1 MARIGSLPSRLK
13 PSCSVVPSIG
23 QATDSVIVRNESA
36 ARALDAEL
44 PPPKILDPAGF
55 AVAWDEITQWP
66 GYEATPLLSLSGLA
80 RAVDVKAIWYK
91 DESKRFRLKSFKA
104 LGGAYAVLRLVIN
117 EIGGAIGK
125 APISK
130 DVFAGL
136 HRDRVAHVTVTSATD
151 GNHGRAV
158 AWAAGQIG
166 CRCVIFVHESVSDAR
181 VSAIETHGAE
191 VRRVLGNYDDAVR
204 RAADE
209 ARINN
214 WRLVS
219 DTSYA
224 GYTDV
229 PRDVMQGYRVMVE
242 EAVRA
247 LPAGQMPTHT
257 FVQVGVGAL
266 AGAVCAHL
274 WEKWG
279 PKRPRF
285 ITVEPIQAA
294 CLQRSVISLRPV
306 PIEGNL
312 NTIMAG
318 LACGEVSLLAW
329 QILARGVDFAIT
341 VGDRQAISSMRV
353 LADGKYG
360 DPRITSGES
369 GAAGLAGLLSAHSRP
384 DIARLINLGP
394 ESRVLVFGTEG
405 DTDPDLYQTLVR
417 DCASKGIP

>member
-1 MARIGSLPSRLK
+1 LA
-13 PSCSVVPSIG
+13 
-23 QATDSVIVRNESA
+23 E
-36 ARALDAEL
+36 RALDAEI
-44 PPPKILDPAGF
+44 PPPKILDPTGF

-80 RAVDVKAIWYK
+80 RAVGVEAIWYK
-91 DESKRFRLKSFKA
+91 DESRRFQLKSFKA
-104 LGGAYAVLRLVIN
+104 LGGAYAVLRLAID
-117 EIGGAIGK
+117 EIERATGK
-125 APISK
+125 APNAK

-136 HRDRVAHVTVTSATD
+136 HRDRVAHMTVTSATD

-166 CRCVIFVHESVSDAR
+166 CQCVIFVHESVSEAR
-181 VSAIETHGAE
+181 VSAIERHGAK
-191 VRRVLGNYDDAVR
+191 VRRVAGNYDDAVR

-209 ARINN
+209 ARLNN
-214 WRLVS
+214 WCLVS

-247 LPAGQMPTHT
+247 LPAGQVPTHT

-279 PKRPRF
+279 PNRPRF

-294 CLQRSVISLRPV
+294 CLQRSIISLQPV
-306 PIEGNL
+306 PIEGTL
-312 NTIMAG
+312 DTIMAG

-329 QILARGVDFAIT
+329 QILARGVDFAMT
-341 VGDRQAISSMRV
+341 VGDELAISSMRV
-353 LADGKYG
+353 LADAMYG
-360 DPRITSGES
+360 DPLIISGES
-369 GAAGLAGLLSAHSRP
+369 GAVGLAGLLSASRP
-384 DIARLINLGP
+384 DIARLIQLGP
-394 ESRVLVFGTEG
+394 DSRVLLFGTEG

-417 DCASKGIP
+417 DRTPKSTP

>member
-1 MARIGSLPSRLK
+1 MARIGSLPSRLTLI
-13 PSCSVVPSIG
+13 CYVVPKAISAMDG
-23 QATDSVIVRNESA
+23 VIVHNDMAGRSQA
-36 ARALDAEL
+36 AEL
-44 PPPKILDPAGF
+44 PAHEVLDPKGF

-66 GYEATPLLSLSGLA
+66 EYQATPLHSLSGLA
-80 RAVDVKAIWYK
+80 NSVGIENIWFK

-104 LGGAYAVLRLVIN
+104 LGGAFAVVRL
-117 EIGGAIGK
+117 AIKEVARATGL

-136 HRDRVAHVTVTSATD
+136 YHDCLAHMTVTTATD

-158 AWAAGQIG
+158 AWAAAQVG
-166 CRCVIFVHESVSDAR
+166 CRCVIFVHEAVSDAR
-181 VSAIETHGAE
+181 VLAIETQGAQ
-191 VRRVLGNYDDAVR
+191 VRRVPGNYDDAVR

-209 ARINN
+209 AQLNH
-214 WRLVS
+214 WHLVS

-224 GYTDV
+224 GFVDV

-247 LPAGQMPTHT
+247 IPIGQVPTHA

-274 WEKWG
+274 WATYG
-279 PKRPRF
+279 SNRPLF
-285 ITVEPIQAA
+285 ITVEAKQAA
-294 CLQRSVISLRPV
+294 CLQRSVMSRRPV
-306 PIEGNL
+306 AIEGNL
-312 NTIMAG
+312 DTLMAG

-329 QILARGVDFAIT
+329 QILAQGVDFAMTI
-341 VGDRQAISSMRV
+341 DDEQAVSSMRV
-353 LADGKYG
+353 LADGQHG

-369 GAAGLAGLLSAHSRP
+369 GAAGLAGLLTALSRP

-394 ESRVLVFGTEG
+394 ESRILLFGTEG
-405 DTDPDLYQTLVR
+405 DTDPDLYQRLIRKDATT
-417 DCASKGIP
+417 SS

>member
-1 MARIGSLPSRLK
+1 
-13 PSCSVVPSIG
+13 
-23 QATDSVIVRNESA
+23 
-36 ARALDAEL
+36 
-44 PPPKILDPAGF
+44 
-55 AVAWDEITQWP
+55 
-66 GYEATPLLSLSGLA
+66 
-80 RAVDVKAIWYK
+80 
-91 DESKRFRLKSFKA
+91 
-104 LGGAYAVLRLVIN
+104 
-117 EIGGAIGK
+117 
-125 APISK
+125 
-130 DVFAGL
+130 
-136 HRDRVAHVTVTSATD
+136 
-151 GNHGRAV
+151 
-158 AWAAGQIG
+158 
-166 CRCVIFVHESVSDAR
+166 
-181 VSAIETHGAE
+181 
-191 VRRVLGNYDDAVR
+191 
-204 RAADE
+204 
-209 ARINN
+209 
-214 WRLVS
+214 
-219 DTSYA
+219 
-224 GYTDV
+224 
-229 PRDVMQGYRVMVE
+229 MVE

-318 LACGEVSLLAW
+318 LACGEVSFLAW
-329 QILARGVDFAIT
+329 EILARGVDFAIT
-341 VGDRQAISSMRV
+341 VSDRQAISSMRV
-353 LADGKYG
+353 LADGKYD